1 MKSGPHWGPL
11 FLSVLS
17 VLSVLS
23 AFIHAPLAV
32 IRSHDWLSLA
42 LVVR

>member
-1 MKSGPHWGPL
+1 MKSGPQWGPL
-11 FLSVLS
+11 FLS

>member
-11 FLSVLS
+11 F
-17 VLSVLS
+17 LSVLS